1 MLNIAVFTESYHPMH
16 NGVVISVSTFA
27 RVLHEMGHQ
36 VIIFTAHHPEQQ
48 EDESGVF
55 RFPSITFPFRMIY
68 PLAIPI
74 ATGEARRMLLEQP
87 FDLIHSNSPMLM
99 GHVAVSYHERL
110 NIPLVFTY
118 HTIIEEYTH
127 YIPLPHE
134 WVRRRAVAISREYSN
149 KADHIITPSA
159 AVAKLLRSYHVEK
172 PITVIPTGI
181 DIDIIDTVEG
191 DNVRARYGIPVDA
204 TLLVC
209 AGRVA
214 QEKNLPRLLKAFKLI
229 IQRLPETY
237 LLMLGGGPE
246 EEALQALAAELGIAE
261 RFHISGMVEWEEVI
275 RGMRAADIFVFTST
289 TETQGLVIGEAMAC
303 NLPVVTVDADAQRS
317 IITHGV
323 NGVLVPDAEVPF
335 ADAVCALIADPTKR
349 KQMGAAARQRAEKIS
364 ARRCTEK
371 LLDVYQ
377 QVIAARKWDELIR

>member
-1 MLNIAVFTESYHPMH
+1 MLSIAVFTESYHPMH

-36 VIIFTAHHPEQQ
+36 VTIFTAQHPEQQ

-99 GHVAVSYHERL
+99 GHVAVSYHKRL

-127 YIPLPHE
+127 YIPLPQE
-134 WVRRRAVAISREYSN
+134 WVRRRAVTISREYSN

-159 AVAKLLRSYHVEK
+159 AVAERLRRYNVEK

-191 DNVRARYGIPVDA
+191 DHVRVRYGIPDDA

-229 IQRLPETY
+229 LKRIPETH
-237 LLMLGGGPE
+237 LLLIGGGPE
-246 EEALQALAAELGIAE
+246 EDSLLELAEKIDIAD
-261 RFHISGMVEWEEVI
+261 RFHITGVIPWEDVI

-303 NLPVVTVDADAQRS
+303 NLPVVTVDADAQRD

-323 NGVLVPDAEVPF
+323 NGVLVHDAEAPF
-335 ADAVCALIADPTKR
+335 ADAVCALIADPKKR
-349 KQMGAAARQRAEKIS
+349 KQMGMAARKRAEQIS
-364 ARRCTEK
+364 ARRCTER

-377 QVIAARKWDELIR
+377 QVIAARTWDEIIG

>member
-1 MLNIAVFTESYHPMH
+1 MH

-36 VIIFTAHHPEQQ
+36 VTIFTAHHPEQQ
-48 EDESGVF
+48 ADENDVF
-55 RFPSITFPFRMIY
+55 RFPSIIFPSRMIY

-127 YIPLPHE
+127 YIPLPRE
-134 WVRRRAVAISREYSN
+134 WVRRRAIDISREYSN

-159 AVAKLLRSYHVEK
+159 SVAKLLRSYHVEK

-181 DIDIIDTVEG
+181 DIGIIDTVEG
-191 DNVRARYGIPVDA
+191 DNVRSRFGIPESA
-204 TLLVC
+204 TLLAY
-209 AGRVA
+209 AGRIA
-214 QEKNLPRLLKAFKLI
+214 QEKNLPRLLKAFKI
-229 IQRLPETY
+229 ITDRIPDTHL
-237 LLMLGGGPE
+237 LLMGGGPE
-246 EEALQALAAELGIAE
+246 EGTMLALAESLGVADKL
-261 RFHISGMVEWEEVI
+261 HITGLIPWEDVI
-275 RGMRAADIFVFTST
+275 RGLRAADIFVFTSL

-323 NGVLVPDAEVPF
+323 NGVLVHDAEAPF

-349 KQMGAAARQRAEKIS
+349 KQMGVAARKSAEKIS
-364 ARRCTEK
+364 ARCCTEK

-377 QVIAARKWDELIR
+377 QVIAGRKWDELVG